1 MRLCDF
7 AYHRPRTAAEAC
19 ELARSLGD
27 GAYFLAGGTELVP
40 DFKRGAET
48 ARHLISL
55 RDVEGLSDI
64 RRSGD
69 FLVIGAMATMA
80 TIARSDEVRRA
91 VPALADAAGWI
102 GGEQIRHQA
111 TIGGNFCRAV
121 PCADT
126 PPVCIA
132 ADAQVRLLDGAA
144 ARRTLPAAE
153 FFTGPRRTVRA
164 QGELLIEILVPVQ
177 PPHSATSYQRF
188 ALRRGMAVAV
198 AAVAARLTIED
209 GIVSD
214 ARVVLGAVAPVPLV
228 ASDCARTL
236 VGQPPGDAVF
246 ADAAARAAAEARP
259 ITDIRGSAAY
269 RQELIR
275 VLAQRAFTEAA
286 ARAATG

>member
-1 MRLCDF
+1 
-7 AYHRPRTAAEAC
+7 
-19 ELARSLGD
+19 
-27 GAYFLAGGTELVP
+27 
-40 DFKRGAET
+40 
-48 ARHLISL
+48 
-55 RDVEGLSDI
+55 
-64 RRSGD
+64 
-69 FLVIGAMATMA
+69 
-80 TIARSDEVRRA
+80 
-91 VPALADAAGWI
+91 
-102 GGEQIRHQA
+102 
-111 TIGGNFCRAV
+111 
-121 PCADT
+121 
-126 PPVCIA
+126 
-132 ADAQVRLLDGAA
+132 
-144 ARRTLPAAE
+144 
-153 FFTGPRRTVRA
+153 
-164 QGELLIEILVPVQ
+164 
-177 PPHSATSYQRF
+177 
-188 ALRRGMAVAV
+188 V